1 MVSARASKITRDPTQ
16 STNKQKSLTWP
27 RLENCGCPSAHFYIP
42 VSTSS
47 FFIPFIYMSK
57 DANDPNCCLSPP
69 ILRCIPIGLFMELLK
84 GVVSVV
90 LPLHHPRKSESRS
103 FCPPRKGG
111 DSRLSLPCS
120 SAHKLT
126 PAESITSTLL
136 VLYTEKPGVF
146 TSKSPSGD
154 SYLWFRNPGDA
165 AQVSRTNLLNMH
177 VVTHPLSSLSLSL
190 WKTLFFNLGFN
201 NNFIGLVI

>member
-1 MVSARASKITRDPTQ
+1 MVSARASKTTRDPTQ

-47 FFIPFIYMSK
+47 FPLST
-57 DANDPNCCLSPP
+57 CLKMLMILIVASPPPP
-69 ILRCIPIGLFMELLK
+69 ILRRIPIGLFMELLK

-90 LPLHHPRKSESRS
+90 LPLHHPRKSENRS

-136 VLYTEKPGVF
+136 VLYTEKSGVF

-177 VVTHPLSSLSLSL
+177 VVTHPLSPLSLSL